1 MENKLSENEQLLHKL
16 NMIFYALVGAPLLL
30 FVFLYLNINDGKVFI
45 KPLDAEF
52 VNVLL
57 VILPVISLIIVLAG
71 FIVYFRQ
78 IKVARALEGQ
88 AAKMQAFFNASMLKY
103 ACLETGSF
111 IAVLGYFLT
120 SHVVFTGLYVAF
132 LLIFSINRPT
142 RYRMYK
148 DLRLK
153 QRERKNIFE

>member
-1 MENKLSENEQLLHKL
+1 MENKISENEPLLNKL
-16 NMIFYALVGAPLLL
+16 NTVFYAMVGIPLLL
-30 FVFLYLNINDGKVFI
+30 FVFLYLNINDGKVYI
-45 KPLDAEF
+45 NPLDPEI

-71 FIVYFRQ
+71 FIVYFKQ
-78 IKVARALEGQ
+78 IKVARAMEGS
-88 AAKMQAFFNASMLKY
+88 AAKVQAFFNASMLKY
-103 ACLETGSF
+103 ACLETGSL